1 MSSRLTRI
9 DIDHQPPLASLLLC
23 EYYKGTI
30 TFRIFFFVFFVLLSV
45 AVLSRNYPNTS

>member
-9 DIDHQPPLASLLLC
+9 DIDYQPPLLASP
-23 EYYKGTI
+23 
-30 TFRIFFFVFFVLLSV
+30 FFFVNIIREPLSSVSFFFVLLSV